1 MKTLITYTQG
11 NLYKVKWT
19 GGGDT
24 PQVLR
29 GAYTSRKDAGFAI
42 DRYMSERK
50 EKVKVNAK
58 D

>member
-1 MKTLITYTQG
+1 MKTLVTYTKG

-29 GAYTSRKDAGFAI
+29 GSYTSRKDAGFAI
-42 DRYMSERK
+42 DKYMTER
-50 EKVKVNAK
+50 KVKVVANAR

>member
-29 GAYTSRKDAGFAI
+29 GAYTSEQDASFAI
-42 DRYMSERK
+42 DKYMSTRK
-50 EKVKVNAK
+50 ERTMADAK